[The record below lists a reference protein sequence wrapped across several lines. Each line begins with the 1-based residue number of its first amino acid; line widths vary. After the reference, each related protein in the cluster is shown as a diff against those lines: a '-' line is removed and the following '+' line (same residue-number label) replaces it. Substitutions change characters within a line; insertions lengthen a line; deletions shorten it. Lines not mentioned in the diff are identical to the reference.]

1 MKDKK
6 EIKLLKVI
14 KEHVINNKKEYAIL
28 FLIFIIGIFSGVF
41 FINHIQEQAK
51 TEITNY
57 LNQFIEKFK
66 PLENIDHIEL
76 FKNSV
81 IQNGIL
87 AITIWFFGTTVIGIP
102 VVFGIILYRGFC
114 LGYTIS
120 LCITIM
126 GLGKGLSFVFITL
139 FLQNLLF
146 IPAILALAV
155 SGVKLYKSIV
165 KDKRKENIK
174 LEILRHTM
182 FSIIMLIV
190 VVISSAVE
198 IFMSTNGLKMLI
210 QYF

>member
-1 MKDKK
+1 M
-6 EIKLLKVI
+6 
-14 KEHVINNKKEYAIL
+14 
-28 FLIFIIGIFSGVF
+28 
-41 FINHIQEQAK
+41 
-51 TEITNY
+51 
-57 LNQFIEKFK
+57 
-66 PLENIDHIEL
+66 
-76 FKNSV
+76 
-81 IQNGIL
+81 
-87 AITIWFFGTTVIGIP
+87 IGIP

-182 FSIIMLIV
+182 FSIIMLIIV
-190 VVISSAVE
+190 IISSAVE